1 MTESAID
8 SRSGG
13 IHFFVIIDFNFL
25 FDYVK
30 SVSFITKFSL
40 DVNVQISF
48 Y

>member
-13 IHFFVIIDFNFL
+13 IYFFVIIDFNFL
-25 FDYVK
+25 FDYLE
-30 SVSFITKFSL
+30 SVSFISKFSL
-40 DVNVQISF
+40 DVNVHISF